1 MLQDEIRRLQALQEH
16 KAMAALRERVES
28 RLHAELQDFLQWAE
42 GEHKA
47 RSKDGN
53 DVTSSTAATE
63 TAKAK
68 RSTEPDASA
77 KITKTKKY
85 KKSKKSKAHTTTSW
99 SRSGKNYLLT
109 CAHVDADK
117 VPEGVRVETF
127 ADATVR
133 ACVDVDE
140 YAGTIQ
146 VVNYNQS
153 VEGLYCHHLR
163 PGLSNTALQ
172 YLMLR
177 PDADLYGS
185 TQCESMSTTNTVSS
199 DGQGTSKY
207 TCPGPAST
215 NARLPLVS
223 VWASS
228 GRPGVKSPTS
238 IVAVARMGDR
248 DLAD

>member
-1 MLQDEIRRLQALQEH
+1 MFRIDFSSIVDLLPRNRRIQMLQDEIKRLQALQEH
-16 KAMAALRERVES
+16 KAMAALRERVVS

-68 RSTEPDASA
+68 RSTEPDPKPQIATASA
-77 KITKTKKY
+77 ETTKTKKT
-85 KKSKKSKAHTTTSW
+85 KKSKAPTTTSW
-99 SRSGKNYLLT
+99 SRSGTNYLLT

-117 VPEGVRVETF
+117 VPKGVRVETF

-146 VVNYNQS
+146 VVNYTQS
-153 VEGLYCHHLR
+153 VEGLHCHHLS
-163 PGLSNTALQ
+163 PALSNTALQ

-185 TQCESMSTTNTVSS
+185 TQCESFNCNEEDNPGGLLTRSWGGVTTDLVLYTV
-199 DGQGTSKY
+199 T
-207 TCPGPAST
+207 
-215 NARLPLVS
+215 
-223 VWASS
+223 
-228 GRPGVKSPTS
+228 
-238 IVAVARMGDR
+238 
-248 DLAD
+248 

>member
-1 MLQDEIRRLQALQEH
+1 MFRIDFSSIVDLLPRNRRIQMLQDEIRRLQ
-16 KAMAALRERVES
+16 ALRERVES

-85 KKSKKSKAHTTTSW
+85 KKSKKSKAHTTNSW

-140 YAGTIQ
+140 YKLHPIRRRSLLPPPTPWPLQ
-146 VVNYNQS
+146 HCSS
-153 VEGLYCHHLR
+153 V
-163 PGLSNTALQ
+163 
-172 YLMLR
+172 
-177 PDADLYGS
+177 PDAA
-185 TQCESMSTTNTVSS
+185 T
-199 DGQGTSKY
+199 
-207 TCPGPAST
+207 
-215 NARLPLVS
+215 
-223 VWASS
+223 
-228 GRPGVKSPTS
+228 
-238 IVAVARMGDR
+238 
-248 DLAD
+248 